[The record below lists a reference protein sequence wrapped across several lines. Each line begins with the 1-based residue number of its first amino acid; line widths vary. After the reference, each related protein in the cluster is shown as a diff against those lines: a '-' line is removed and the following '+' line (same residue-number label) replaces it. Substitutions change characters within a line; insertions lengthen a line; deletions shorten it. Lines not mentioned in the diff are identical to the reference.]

1 MANVNLVQVAKMN
14 PVQVAKL
21 NPVKVGKMNLVQ
33 YGQVKPSKS
42 GQNEPSPVQSQASC
56 RLREW
61 PCLGQLGLFKII
73 SRLMNCTSRVKSQDP
88 RNNCN

>member
-14 PVQVAKL
+14 PVQV
-21 NPVKVGKMNLVQ
+21 GMMNLVQ
-33 YGQVKPSKS
+33 YGQVEPSKS

-56 RLREW
+56 RLRVW

-73 SRLMNCTSRVKSQDP
+73 SRLMNCTSRVTSQDP